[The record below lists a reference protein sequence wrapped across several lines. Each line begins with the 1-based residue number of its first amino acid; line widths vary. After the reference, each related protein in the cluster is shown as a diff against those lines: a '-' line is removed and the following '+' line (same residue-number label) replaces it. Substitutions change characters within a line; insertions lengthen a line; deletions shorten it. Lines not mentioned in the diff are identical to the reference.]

1 VLFKLIFINKQG
13 EYMSFGKVSA
23 FISDAQTSVEKFIDG
38 NRNLAKA
45 RDLVENNS
53 ETIKTAV
60 LGVAVLGS
68 LIVSPFTTFTGCAIG
83 IVFADKVN
91 SIEHTLEKAARNVWQ
106 PHAKYVDHSDLKSEP
121 EEASKTS
128 FLDSLREGINI
139 KHAKTLAVAAIVGI
153 VASFVFGL
161 SVVIPAA
168 VALHAG
174 LALDRYAMKM
184 KSDHSARVLLEEVL
198 TFRDEAMDYLSGLIP
213 NSKVN
218 QSTPN
223 K

>member
-13 EYMSFGKVSA
+13 EYMSFDKVSA

-45 RDLVENNS
+45 RELVENNS
-53 ETIKTAV
+53 ETIKTAA

-68 LIVSPFTTFTGCAIG
+68 LIVSPFTTFTGIALG
-83 IVFADKVN
+83 IVFPDGVELNESK
-91 SIEHTLEKAARNVWQ
+91 LEKAARNVWEPAGQ
-106 PHAKYVDHSDLKSEP
+106 YEYVGNLESEVV
-121 EEASKTS
+121 ESSKTS
-128 FLDSLREGINI
+128 FLDSLQEGISGI
-139 KHAKTLAVAAIVGI
+139 HAKTLAVAAIVGI

-174 LALDRYAMKM
+174 LALAKYVWKM
-184 KSDHSARVLLEEVL
+184 ESDHPAKVLLEEVF

-218 QSTPN
+218 QSTSN